1 MVNTLALMLSPEE
14 RKRSRYAVDTLAND
28 SSDFY
33 DSDLFVQGLLKVPI
47 QRIQY
52 KVPQNNTILIEWQA
66 VRKISYEILRVKGL

>member
-33 DSDLFVQGLLKVPI
+33 DSDLFVQGLLKVLVDSMFVLLANL
-47 QRIQY
+47 
-52 KVPQNNTILIEWQA
+52 K
-66 VRKISYEILRVKGL
+66 EILHEIFY